1 MNKMDL
7 MMIQYNA
14 DLKARGY
21 QIDADTATYT
31 GQMAYKA
38 GQMKAAGTLLTG
50 GSQTYSYGREVG
62 VFS

>member
-1 MNKMDL
+1 MAINQEMDL

-31 GQMAYKA
+31 GNVAYQAGKMKMAS
-38 GQMKAAGTLLTG
+38 TLLTG
-50 GSQTYSYGREVG
+50 GSSTYKYGTEVL
-62 VFS
+62 